1 MIIGGLMLA
10 FGAYAET
17 VTNNLNIQGGFIYNH
32 GAINPGD
39 VGMTFTNEG
48 IRDVTVSVG
57 QLSGVDPETG
67 IVISNAANLL
77 PLKAQSLTAV
87 SNIVAS
93 GSFIGNGSGLT
104 NLNVNSLSGSI
115 NASSLPT
122 SGVWNASGVTITNA
136 VMTGQTSIRSLTVT
150 SNLAVNGTLVG
161 TLNAGGNVISNAGSV
176 YITGNANIS
185 NTVVAKQFRV
195 SSSTIGSY
203 STSSTVLG
211 GSGNTIS
218 NKVYNSAIV
227 AGANNYMAGDYSF
240 IGSGMENMALDNYTT
255 VGGGRYNLATNRYA
269 FVGGGRGNHS
279 YGAYSSVSGGD
290 ENKAEAD
297 CVSIA
302 GGYRNEVYAEK
313 GSISGGGD
321 NEIHAPYGFIGGGD
335 NNRIEGTNLYAGI
348 LGGVNNSS
356 EGYAAAIAGGEENIA
371 DGNYSFAAGRYA
383 QALHDGSFVWSDSST
398 NVFQSVTNNEFAV
411 YARGGLRLVGGRF
424 VGDGGGLT
432 NLTMGVSRES
442 DPVWSSSSNLYY
454 RKVESDALFAS
465 LTEYSSYTNAT
476 EWRLEN
482 INNAV
487 SNLIAEATNTVIIS
501 TNIEWGNI
509 AGTLSAQVDLADA
522 LANKL
527 NTAGDIMSGTLSL
540 QTNLLVQ
547 GQIIVGSSEF
557 AAQIISNAVTGSLI
571 VEGVIRGDGSGLT
584 QLSATNLV
592 GTISTNQ
599 LPPEALLFSG
609 GVATNV
615 LWGQISGTL
624 SAQVDLSNALAG
636 KLDATWTNTLELGTM
651 AGAES
656 NDYISVEQFTA
667 ETSNFAD
674 RSATTN
680 IFSGELIAQTNLT
693 VQGALTALYVPPQG
707 DLLMGSFTNGLPQ

>member
-1 MIIGGLMLA
+1 MKKYRVAGLSILFA
-10 FGAYAET
+10 AGVWAES
-17 VTNNLNIQGGFIYNH
+17 VTNNLDIQGGFVYNH

-39 VGMTFTNEG
+39 VGITFTNAG

-67 IVISNAANLL
+67 VVITNAANLL
-77 PLKAQSLTAV
+77 PLKAQSLTVV
-87 SNIVAS
+87 SNIAAGGV
-93 GSFIGNGSGLT
+93 FVGNGSGLT
-104 NLNVNSLSGSI
+104 NLNAGFFSGSL

-136 VMTGQTSIRSLTVT
+136 VMSGQASIKSLTVT
-150 SNLAVNGTLVG
+150 SNLTVSGTLAG
-161 TLNAGGNVISNAGSV
+161 LLNAGGNIISNVGSMYV
-176 YITGNANIS
+176 TGNANIS

-227 AGANNYMAGDYSF
+227 SGVNNYMAGDCSF
-240 IGSGMENMALDNYTT
+240 IGAGMENMALDDYTT
-255 VGGGRYNLATNRYA
+255 VSGGRYNLATNEYA

-279 YGAYSSVSGGD
+279 YGAYSAISGGD
-290 ENKAEAD
+290 ENKAEAGW
-297 CVSIA
+297 VTIS
-302 GGYRNEVYAEK
+302 GGYRNEAYAEK
-313 GSISGGGD
+313 SSISGGGD
-321 NEIHAPYGFIGGGD
+321 NQINAPFGFIGGGE
-335 NNRIEGTNLYAGI
+335 NNQINGTNSYGSI
-348 LGGVNNSS
+348 LGGVDNSS
-356 EGYAAAIAGGEENIA
+356 EGYAAVAAGGE
-371 DGNYSFAAGRYA
+371 GNSANGHYSFVAGRYA
-383 QALHDGSFVWSDSST
+383 RALHEGAFVWSDSST

-424 VGDGGGLT
+424 IGDGGGLT
-432 NLTMGVSRES
+432 NLTVGISQES
-442 DPVWSSSSNLYY
+442 DPVWSSNSHLYY
-454 RKVESDALFAS
+454 QKAESDALFVS
-465 LTEYSSYTNAT
+465 LTDYSAYTNAT
-476 EWRLEN
+476 ESRLV
-482 INNAV
+482 AG
-487 SNLIAEATNTVIIS
+487 ATNIG
-501 TNIEWGNI
+501 WGGI
-509 AGTLSAQVDLADA
+509 TGTLSAQTDLSNALAD
-522 LANKL
+522 KL
-527 NTAGDIMSGTLSL
+527 NTAGDVMSGTLRL

-557 AAQIISNAVTGSLI
+557 AEQTISNAVPGSLI

-584 QLSATNLV
+584 QLNATNLV
-592 GTISTNQ
+592 GMISTNQ

-615 LWGQISGTL
+615 LWGHISGTL
-624 SAQVDLSNALAG
+624 SAQTDLTDTLAG

-651 AGAES
+651 AGADT
-656 NDYISVEQFTA
+656 NDYISAEQFTA

-674 RSATTN
+674 RSASTN

-707 DLLMGSFTNGLPQ
+707 DLLMGSFTNGLPR